1 MRFFLSISLAVSAM
15 LYVFGAAADPV
26 GAPASGWSATR
37 AADASADADSP
48 SSQRG
53 RVPATNEPQAATA
66 DGSGEDQ
73 SPTEIAPQEEIA
85 RQLVERLA
93 QLPEGSSIEGRPLT
107 LSEALTPVSAPRRQ
121 IVVAQQY
128 WDLAAAVARCRVRRQ
143 GVELL
148 EGLPEIQSDRPWRVV
163 ALGEAKARVE
173 EAELAV
179 VEAQHRLADS
189 AMLLS
194 AEPLPLPANAPH
206 VGPYRMYFEEIF
218 AVRPAPASLWR
229 IHRSLPLQQRAI
241 ENWSEA
247 AVRAQAMID
256 EAKRAYRT
264 GNADFGQLRLASEFW
279 QTQQLRLIDAVLK
292 YNHDIAE
299 YAFTAVQAPRPGLDL
314 ASMLIDIG
322 PSDRARQAGA
332 PNAATSVP
340 AGNAGVRSA
349 GLDESLGNGTATTP
363 GKPQPT
369 LAPPRRREDAGVSLP
384 AMPDRVTGTGDART
398 DSAPAVDLD
407 RPTAAPPAGTLD
419 GGAGASSAGKLPEV
433 EPRETP
439 ETEEPRSPPLA
450 PIPGLSPTDVPESD
464 TPSRSR
470 SAEPPSALPG
480 ADASGAGAAG
490 PANAPVAAPQ
500 AVPRRAER
508 PIRAAAK
515 AHAVYSGLMPLSGA
529 SRAKQLAA
537 DLHWDRALPEKE
549 GQPLTLADALAEAPR
564 PKRLEVIRAYW
575 NARQCAAEYQAYRQ
589 TAELLREF
597 AQAEVAVGRDQTD
610 PWERALLAAATD
622 EAEAA
627 AASAE
632 IQWRESRAR
641 LAERLGRPLDAPW
654 PIPTTAPHAGPY
666 LLNEDKVP
674 GRLAESWRFRRLEA
688 AIPRAFDT
696 LGTRAT
702 VVVQADA
709 LRAESAAA
717 GPRAGDWVRHT
728 RQQTEQTRAFLD
740 ALTEYNEFIAEYVL
754 LVLPGEVDAATLVES
769 LVLSP

>member
-1 MRFFLSISLAVSAM
+1 M

-26 GAPASGWSATR
+26 GAPTSGWAAPR
-37 AADASADADSP
+37 AANSSADADSP

-53 RVPATNEPQAATA
+53 RVPATTTEPQATTA
-66 DGSGEDQ
+66 DGSGEAQ

-107 LSEALTPVSAPRRQ
+107 LSEALTPVGDPRRQ
-121 IVVAQQY
+121 IGVAQQY
-128 WDLAAAVARCRVRRQ
+128 WDLVAAVARCRIRRQ
-143 GVELL
+143 GVGLL
-148 EGLPEIQSDRPWRVV
+148 EGLPEIEADRPWRVV

-314 ASMLIDIG
+314 ASMLIDTG

-332 PNAATSVP
+332 ANGATSVP
-340 AGNAGVRSA
+340 AGDAGVRSA
-349 GLDESLGNGTATTP
+349 GLDESLGTGTATTP

-384 AMPDRVTGTGDART
+384 AMPDRVNGSGDART

-407 RPTAAPPAGTLD
+407 RPTAAPPAGALD
-419 GGAGASSAGKLPEV
+419 GSAGASSAGNLPEV

-450 PIPGLSPTDVPESD
+450 PIPGLSPTEVPESD
-464 TPSRSR
+464 TPKPSRSR

-480 ADASGAGAAG
+480 AEASGAGAAG

-508 PIRAAAK
+508 PIQAAAK
-515 AHAVYSGLMPLSGA
+515 AHAVYSGLVPLSGA

-537 DLHWDRALPEKE
+537 DLYWDRALPEQE
-549 GQPLTLADALAEAPR
+549 GQPLTLADALAEAPQ

-575 NARQCAAEYQAYRQ
+575 HARQSAAEYQAYRQ
-589 TAELLREF
+589 TADLLREF
-597 AQAEVAVGRDQTD
+597 GQAEVAVGRDQTD

-622 EAEAA
+622 EAKAA
-627 AASAE
+627 AASVE
-632 IQWRESRAR
+632 VQWRESRIR
-641 LAERLGRPLDAPW
+641 LAERLGRPLDAPG
-654 PIPTTAPHAGPY
+654 PIPTTVPHAGPY
-666 LLNEDKVP
+666 LLNEDKVSGP
-674 GRLAESWRFRRLEA
+674 LAESWRFRRLEA

-702 VVVQADA
+702 VIVQADA

-717 GPRAGDWVRHT
+717 SPRAADWVRHT
-728 RQQTEQTRAFLD
+728 RQQTRQTRAFLD
-740 ALTEYNEFIAEYVL
+740 ALTEYNELIAEYVL
-754 LVLPGEVDAATLVES
+754 LVLPEEVDAATLVES